1 MFFSWSTGRM
11 ELVSAVWQCSAEM
24 LTGCWGHGKGAVPVA
39 GKPPGSPLPKP
50 AGAFALLFEVD
61 GVVLP

>member
-1 MFFSWSTGRM
+1 M

-24 LTGCWGHGKGAVPVA
+24 LTGCWGPGKGAVPVA

-50 AGAFALLFEVD
+50 ARAFALLFEVD

>member
-1 MFFSWSTGRM
+1 MEHWKNGTGK
-11 ELVSAVWQCSAEM
+11 LQCGDAM
-24 LTGCWGHGKGAVPVA
+24 LTGCQGPGKGAVPVT

-50 AGAFALLFEVD
+50 AGVFAFFFEVD